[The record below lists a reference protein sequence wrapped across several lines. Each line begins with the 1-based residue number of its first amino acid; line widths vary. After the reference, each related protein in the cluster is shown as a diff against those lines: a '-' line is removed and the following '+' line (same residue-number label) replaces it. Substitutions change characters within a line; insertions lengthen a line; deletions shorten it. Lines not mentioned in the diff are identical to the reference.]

1 MLVYKFVSAF
11 NPETEKQPV
20 AFKRK
25 PTEVVKSLETPF
37 TAKFNNNNEL
47 YLHGHKRDLQHCKSI
62 LTITKSKSN
71 NNIKLSIINCLAF
84 PNRMLHIVLT
94 AC

>member
-1 MLVYKFVSAF
+1 MSSVIAMIMRY
-11 NPETEKQPV
+11 
-20 AFKRK
+20 
-25 PTEVVKSLETPF
+25 
-37 TAKFNNNNEL
+37 NNNNEL

-62 LTITKSKSN
+62 LTITITKSKSS

-84 PNRMLHIVLT
+84 LNRMLRIVLT

>member
-1 MLVYKFVSAF
+1 MIFRLLGVGSSY
-11 NPETEKQPV
+11 NN
-20 AFKRK
+20 
-25 PTEVVKSLETPF
+25 
-37 TAKFNNNNEL
+37 NNNNEL

-71 NNIKLSIINCLAF
+71 NNIKLSKINCLVF
-84 PNRMLHIVLT
+84 LNRLLRIVLT